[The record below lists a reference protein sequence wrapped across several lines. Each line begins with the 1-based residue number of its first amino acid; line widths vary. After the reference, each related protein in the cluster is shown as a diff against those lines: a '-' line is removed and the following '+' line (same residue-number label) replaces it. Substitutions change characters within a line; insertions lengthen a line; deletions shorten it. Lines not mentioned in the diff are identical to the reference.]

1 MFCLFCPIPSVFLEV
16 QNNNVHSCMCMQK
29 HMSNMHTCQTCTH
42 VNLKSMNKFK
52 HKEAKGFASQSE
64 KAMKLS
70 PLMSQSRQ
78 IKQESN
84 RDWFTLPLQILQV
97 M

>member
-1 MFCLFCPIPSVFLEV
+1 
-16 QNNNVHSCMCMQK
+16 
-29 HMSNMHTCQTCTH
+29 
-42 VNLKSMNKFK
+42 MNKFK